1 MKKSFTVTPDPDGKH
16 GSMPRAKARKAPNKD
31 SKMGVGT
38 GATYGKKGGMSGNIP
53 LYGKSR
59 DATSL

>member
-1 MKKSFTVTPDPDGKH
+1 MAKGFMTTPDPDGKN

-38 GATYGKKGGMSGNIP
+38 GATFGKKGGMSGKM
-53 LYGKSR
+53 GKC
-59 DATSL
+59 